1 MHHSQLIAADCVSE
15 VIKGHNL
22 NHVFDRHFDHHSHIT
37 TQQKSIAIFLAY
49 GAIRFLGENQFFIR
63 KLINKKITNK
73 KIEALL
79 CVALFQLNHDQSND
93 FTIVN
98 EAVEAAKFINKS
110 WAGSFVNGVLR
121 NFIRQKDNLKSELKN
136 DEEAFYSYPLWWIR
150 LIKEAYNKDWESI
163 LLNGNKHP
171 PLTLRIN
178 VRKINLKQY
187 EEKLKSESI
196 EYRVLGDIALE
207 LTQPIP
213 VEKIPGF
220 IEGEVSVQDFG
231 AQLAAKLLDLK
242 DGQVCLDACSAPGG
256 KTGHMLEIADIELVS
271 IDQQKERLYKVKENL
286 ERLQLHA
293 HLKCADLLAIK
304 SWWNDK
310 LFDRILLDTPCS
322 ASGVV
327 RRHVDIKWL
336 RRPRDIE
343 MFAKQQKIML
353 QAMWQLLK
361 KGGKLLYATCSIFP
375 DENQRVIDDFIKK
388 HSDAKEVKWSVDS
401 KYSKYE
407 NQLIPSENHDGFFY
421 ALFEKKGFSIVI
433 APSAP
438 KQH

>member
-22 NHVFDRHFDHHSHIT
+22 NQVFERHFDHHSHIT
-37 TQQKSIAIFLAY
+37 PQQKSIAIFLAY

-79 CVALFQLNHDQSND
+79 CVALFQLNHDQSTE
-93 FTIVN
+93 FTVVN
-98 EAVEAAKFINKS
+98 EAVKAAKFINKS

-136 DEEAFYSYPLWWIR
+136 DDEAFYSYPLWWIK
-150 LIKEAYNKDWESI
+150 LIKQEYNKDWESI

-178 VRKINLKQY
+178 VRKINLRQY

-196 EYRVLGDIALE
+196 EYRILGDIALE

-220 IEGEVSVQDFG
+220 IDREVSVQDFG
-231 AQLAAKLLDLK
+231 AQLAAQLLDLK

-256 KTGHMLEIADIELVS
+256 KTGHMLEMADIELVS
-271 IDQQKERLYKVKENL
+271 IDQEKDRLHKVKENL
-286 ERLQLHA
+286 ERLKLHA
-293 HLKCADLLAIK
+293 HLKCADLTGIK
-304 SWWNDK
+304 SWWNEK
-310 LFDRILLDTPCS
+310 LFDRILLDAPCS

-336 RRPRDIE
+336 RRPRDID

-375 DENQRVIDDFIKK
+375 DENQRVIDDFIKE

-421 ALFEKKGFSIVI
+421 ALFEKN
-433 APSAP
+433 
-438 KQH
+438 

>member
-22 NHVFDRHFDHHSHIT
+22 NQVFERHFDHHSHIT
-37 TQQKSIAIFLAY
+37 PQQKSIAIFLAY

-79 CVALFQLNHDQSND
+79 CVALFQLNHDQSTE
-93 FTIVN
+93 FTVVN
-98 EAVEAAKFINKS
+98 EAVKAAKFINKS

-136 DEEAFYSYPLWWIR
+136 DDEAFYSYPLWWIK
-150 LIKEAYNKDWESI
+150 LIKQEYNKDWESI

-178 VRKINLKQY
+178 VRKINLRQY

-196 EYRVLGDIALE
+196 EYRILGDIALE

-220 IEGEVSVQDFG
+220 IDGEVSVQDFG
-231 AQLAAKLLDLK
+231 AQLAAQLLDLK

-256 KTGHMLEIADIELVS
+256 KTGHMLEMADIELVS
-271 IDQQKERLYKVKENL
+271 IDQEKDRLHKVKENL
-286 ERLQLHA
+286 ERLKLHA
-293 HLKCADLLAIK
+293 HLKCADLTGIK
-304 SWWNDK
+304 SWWNEK
-310 LFDRILLDTPCS
+310 LFDRILLDAPCS

-336 RRPRDIE
+336 RRSRDID

-375 DENQRVIDDFIKK
+375 DENQRVIDDFIKE

-421 ALFEKKGFSIVI
+421 ALFEKN
-433 APSAP
+433 
-438 KQH
+438 

>member
-1 MHHSQLIAADCVSE
+1 LHHSQLIAADCVSE

-22 NHVFDRHFDHHSHIT
+22 NQVFERHFDHHSHIT
-37 TQQKSIAIFLAY
+37 PQQKSIAIFLAY

-79 CVALFQLNHDQSND
+79 CVALFQLNHDQSTE
-93 FTIVN
+93 FTVVN
-98 EAVEAAKFINKS
+98 EAVKAAKFINKS

-121 NFIRQKDNLKSELKN
+121 NFIRQKDNLKAELKN
-136 DEEAFYSYPLWWIR
+136 DGEAFYSYPLWWIK
-150 LIKEAYNKDWESI
+150 LIKQEYNKDWESI

-196 EYRVLGDIALE
+196 EYRILGDIALE

-220 IEGEVSVQDFG
+220 IDGEVSVQDFG
-231 AQLAAKLLDLK
+231 AQLAAQLLDLK

-256 KTGHMLEIADIELVS
+256 KTGHMLEMADIELVS
-271 IDQQKERLYKVKENL
+271 IDQEKDRLHKVKENL
-286 ERLQLHA
+286 ERLELHA
-293 HLKCADLLAIK
+293 HLKCADLTAIK
-304 SWWNDK
+304 SWWNEK
-310 LFDRILLDTPCS
+310 LFDRILLDAPCS

-336 RRPRDIE
+336 RRSRDID

-375 DENQRVIDDFIKK
+375 DENQRVIDDFIKE

-421 ALFEKKGFSIVI
+421 ALFEKN
-433 APSAP
+433 
-438 KQH
+438 

>member
-37 TQQKSIAIFLAY
+37 PQQKSIAIFLAY

-150 LIKEAYNKDWESI
+150 LVKEAYNKDWESI

-196 EYRVLGDIALE
+196 KYRVLGDIALE

-421 ALFEKKGFSIVI
+421 ALFEKN
-433 APSAP
+433 
-438 KQH
+438 

>member
-1 MHHSQLIAADCVSE
+1 MHQSQLIAADCVSE
-15 VIKGHNL
+15 VVKGHNL
-22 NHVFDRHFDHHSHIT
+22 NHVFERHFDQHRHIT
-37 TQQKSIAIFLAY
+37 PQQKSVAIFLSY
-49 GAIRFLGENQFFIR
+49 GAVRFLGENQFFIR
-63 KLINKKITNK
+63 KLISKKITNK

-79 CVALFQLNHDQSND
+79 CVALFQLNHDQSTD
-93 FTIVN
+93 FTVVN

-121 NFIRQKDNLKSELKN
+121 NFIRQKERLQTELKQN
-136 DEEAFYSYPLWWIR
+136 EEAFYSYPVWWIK
-150 LIKEAYNKDWESI
+150 LIKSNYNKDWESI

-187 EEKLKSESI
+187 EEKLKSEAI
-196 EYRVLGDIALE
+196 PYRILGDVALE
-207 LTQPIP
+207 LTQPIA

-220 IEGEVSVQDFG
+220 IDGEVSVQDFG

-242 DGQVCLDACSAPGG
+242 DGQICLDACSAPGG

-271 IDQQKERLYKVKENL
+271 IDQQKERLYRVKENL
-286 ERLQLHA
+286 DRLQLHA
-293 HLKCADLLAIK
+293 QLKCADLTAINT
-304 SWWNDK
+304 WWNGK
-310 LFDRILLDTPCS
+310 LFDRILLDAPCS

-336 RRPRDIE
+336 RRSRDIE
-343 MFAKQQKIML
+343 MFAQQQKNML

-375 DENQRVIDDFIKK
+375 DENQKVIDDFIKE
-388 HSDAKEVKWSVDS
+388 HEDAKEVKWSADLALD
-401 KYSKYE
+401 KYE

-421 ALFEKKGFSIVI
+421 ALLEKN
-433 APSAP
+433 
-438 KQH
+438 

>member
-22 NHVFDRHFDHHSHIT
+22 NHVFDRHFDHHYQIT
-37 TQQKSIAIFLAY
+37 PQQKSIAIFLAH
-49 GAIRFLGENQFFIR
+49 GAIRFLGENHFFIR

-121 NFIRQKDNLKSELKN
+121 NFIRQKDNLKSKLKN
-136 DEEAFYSYPLWWIR
+136 DEEAFYSYPLWWIQ
-150 LIKEAYNKDWESI
+150 LIKEAYSKDWESI

-207 LTQPIP
+207 LTKPIP

-293 HLKCADLLAIK
+293 HLKCADLTAIK
-304 SWWNDK
+304 SWWNKK

-375 DENQRVIDDFIKK
+375 DENQRVIDDFIKE

-401 KYSKYE
+401 KYTKYE

-421 ALFEKKGFSIVI
+421 ALFEKN
-433 APSAP
+433 
-438 KQH
+438 

>member
-22 NHVFDRHFDHHSHIT
+22 NHVFDRHFYHHSHIT
-37 TQQKSIAIFLAY
+37 PQQKSIAIFLAY

-286 ERLQLHA
+286 ERVQLHA

-375 DENQRVIDDFIKK
+375 DENQRVIDDFIKE

-421 ALFEKKGFSIVI
+421 ALFEKN
-433 APSAP
+433 
-438 KQH
+438 

>member
-1 MHHSQLIAADCVSE
+1 LHQSQLIAADCVSE

-22 NHVFDRHFDHHSHIT
+22 NHVFERHFDQHRYIT
-37 TQQKSIAIFLAY
+37 PQQKSVAIFLAY
-49 GAIRFLGENQFFIR
+49 GAVRFLGENQFFIR
-63 KLINKKITNK
+63 KLISKKITNK

-79 CVALFQLNHDQSND
+79 CVALFQLNHDQSTD
-93 FTIVN
+93 FTVVN

-121 NFIRQKDNLKSELKN
+121 NFIRQKERLQTELKQN
-136 DEEAFYSYPLWWIR
+136 EEAFYSYPVWWIK
-150 LIKEAYNKDWESI
+150 LIKDHYHKDWESI
-163 LLNGNKHP
+163 LLYGNKHP

-178 VRKINLKQY
+178 IRKINLKQY
-187 EEKLKSESI
+187 EEKLKSEAI
-196 EYRVLGDIALE
+196 PYRILGDVALE
-207 LTQPIP
+207 LTQPIA

-220 IEGEVSVQDFG
+220 IDGEVSVQDFG

-242 DGQVCLDACSAPGG
+242 DGHICLDACSAPGG

-271 IDQQKERLYKVKENL
+271 IDQQKDRLYKVKDNL

-293 HLKCADLLAIK
+293 HLKCADLTAINT
-304 SWWNDK
+304 WWNGK
-310 LFDRILLDTPCS
+310 LFDRILLDAPCS

-336 RRPRDIE
+336 RRSRDIE
-343 MFAKQQKIML
+343 MFAQQQKNML
-353 QAMWQLLK
+353 RAMWQLLK

-375 DENQRVIDDFIKK
+375 DENQKVIDDFIKE
-388 HSDAKEVKWSVDS
+388 HEDAKEVKWSADLALD
-401 KYSKYE
+401 KYE

-421 ALFEKKGFSIVI
+421 ALLEKN
-433 APSAP
+433 
-438 KQH
+438 

>member
-37 TQQKSIAIFLAY
+37 PQQKSIAIFLAY

-150 LIKEAYNKDWESI
+150 LVKEAYNKDWESI

-196 EYRVLGDIALE
+196 KYRVLGDIALE

-375 DENQRVIDDFIKK
+375 DENQRVIDDFIKE

-421 ALFEKKGFSIVI
+421 ALFEKN
-433 APSAP
+433 
-438 KQH
+438 

>member
-1 MHHSQLIAADCVSE
+1 LHHSQLIAADCVSE

-22 NHVFDRHFDHHSHIT
+22 NQVFERRLDHHQNIT
-37 TQQKSIAIFLAY
+37 PQQKSVAVFLAY
-49 GAIRFLGENQFFIR
+49 GAIRFLGENQFFIQQ
-63 KLINKKITNK
+63 LINKKITNK

-79 CVALFQLNHDQSND
+79 YVALFQLNHDQSND
-93 FTIVN
+93 FTVVN

-121 NFIRQKDNLKSELKN
+121 NFIRQKEKLQTELKN
-136 DEEAFYSYPLWWIR
+136 DAEAFYSYPSWWIK
-150 LIKEAYNKDWESI
+150 LIKQNYTKDWQSI

-178 VRKINLKQY
+178 ERKTNLKQY

-196 EYRVLGDIALE
+196 SYRVLGNIALE
-207 LTQPIP
+207 LTHPTT

-220 IEGEVSVQDFG
+220 LDGEVSIQDYG
-231 AQLAAKLLDLK
+231 AQLAAKLLDLQ
-242 DGQVCLDACSAPGG
+242 DGQICLDACSAPGG

-271 IDQQKERLYKVKENL
+271 IDHQKDRLYKVKENL
-286 ERLQLHA
+286 ERLHLHA
-293 HLKCADLLAIK
+293 HLKCADLTAVNT
-304 SWWNDK
+304 WWNKK
-310 LFDRILLDTPCS
+310 LFDRILLDAPCS

-343 MFAKQQKIML
+343 MFAKQQEAML
-353 QAMWQLLK
+353 EATWQLLK
-361 KGGKLLYATCSIFP
+361 KGGKLLYATCSIFNG
-375 DENQRVIDDFIKK
+375 ENQKVIDHFIKQ
-388 HSDAKEVKWSVDS
+388 HIDAKEVKWTVDS
-401 KYSKYE
+401 GYSKYE

-421 ALFEKKGFSIVI
+421 ALLEKN
-433 APSAP
+433 
-438 KQH
+438 

>member
-22 NHVFDRHFDHHSHIT
+22 NQVFERHFDHHSHIT
-37 TQQKSIAIFLAY
+37 PQQKSIAIFLAY

-79 CVALFQLNHDQSND
+79 CVALFQLNHDQSTE
-93 FTIVN
+93 FTVVN
-98 EAVEAAKFINKS
+98 EAVKAAKFINKS

-136 DEEAFYSYPLWWIR
+136 DDEAFYSYPLWWIK
-150 LIKEAYNKDWESI
+150 LIKQEYNKDWESI

-178 VRKINLKQY
+178 VRKINLRQY

-196 EYRVLGDIALE
+196 EYRILGDIALE

-220 IEGEVSVQDFG
+220 IDGEVSVQDFG
-231 AQLAAKLLDLK
+231 AQLAAQLLDLK

-256 KTGHMLEIADIELVS
+256 KTGHMLEMADIELVS
-271 IDQQKERLYKVKENL
+271 IDQEKDRLHKVKENL
-286 ERLQLHA
+286 ERLKLHA
-293 HLKCADLLAIK
+293 HLKCADLTGIK
-304 SWWNDK
+304 SWWNEK
-310 LFDRILLDTPCS
+310 LFDRILLDAPCS

-336 RRPRDIE
+336 RRPRDID

-375 DENQRVIDDFIKK
+375 DENQRVIDDFIKE

-421 ALFEKKGFSIVI
+421 ALFEKN
-433 APSAP
+433 
-438 KQH
+438 

>member
-37 TQQKSIAIFLAY
+37 PQQKSIAIFLAY

-196 EYRVLGDIALE
+196 KYRVLGDIALE

-375 DENQRVIDDFIKK
+375 DENQRVIDDFIKE

-421 ALFEKKGFSIVI
+421 TLFEKN
-433 APSAP
+433 
-438 KQH
+438 

>member
-1 MHHSQLIAADCVSE
+1 LHHSQLIAADCVSE

-22 NHVFDRHFDHHSHIT
+22 NQVFERHFDHHSHIT
-37 TQQKSIAIFLAY
+37 PQQKSIAIFLAY

-79 CVALFQLNHDQSND
+79 CVALFQLNHDQSTE
-93 FTIVN
+93 FTVVN
-98 EAVEAAKFINKS
+98 EAVKAAKFINKS

-136 DEEAFYSYPLWWIR
+136 DDEAFYSYPLWWIK
-150 LIKEAYNKDWESI
+150 LIKQEYNKDWESI

-178 VRKINLKQY
+178 VRKINLRQY

-196 EYRVLGDIALE
+196 EYRILGDIALE

-220 IEGEVSVQDFG
+220 IDGEVSVQDFG
-231 AQLAAKLLDLK
+231 AQLAAQLLDLK

-271 IDQQKERLYKVKENL
+271 IDQEKDRLHKVKENL
-286 ERLQLHA
+286 ERLKLHA
-293 HLKCADLLAIK
+293 HLKCADLTGIK
-304 SWWNDK
+304 SWWNEK
-310 LFDRILLDTPCS
+310 LFDRILLDAPCS

-336 RRPRDIE
+336 RRPRDID

-375 DENQRVIDDFIKK
+375 DENQRVIDDFIKE

-421 ALFEKKGFSIVI
+421 ALFEKN
-433 APSAP
+433 
-438 KQH
+438 

>member
-1 MHHSQLIAADCVSE
+1 VSE

-22 NHVFDRHFDHHSHIT
+22 NQVFERRLDHHQNIT
-37 TQQKSIAIFLAY
+37 PQQKSVAVFLAY
-49 GAIRFLGENQFFIR
+49 GAIRFLGENQFFIQQ
-63 KLINKKITNK
+63 LINKKITNK

-79 CVALFQLNHDQSND
+79 YVALFQLNHDQSND
-93 FTIVN
+93 FTVVN

-121 NFIRQKDNLKSELKN
+121 NFIRQKEKLQTELKN
-136 DEEAFYSYPLWWIR
+136 DAEAFYSYPSWWIN
-150 LIKEAYNKDWESI
+150 LIKQNYTKDWQSI

-178 VRKINLKQY
+178 ERKTNLKQY

-196 EYRVLGDIALE
+196 SYRVLGNIALE
-207 LTQPIP
+207 LTHPTT

-220 IEGEVSVQDFG
+220 LDGEVSIQDYG
-231 AQLAAKLLDLK
+231 AQLAAKLLDLQ
-242 DGQVCLDACSAPGG
+242 DGQICLDACSAPGG

-271 IDQQKERLYKVKENL
+271 IDHQKDRLYKVKENL
-286 ERLQLHA
+286 ERLHLHA
-293 HLKCADLLAIK
+293 HLKCADLTAVNT
-304 SWWNDK
+304 WWNKK
-310 LFDRILLDTPCS
+310 LFDRILLDAPCS

-343 MFAKQQKIML
+343 MFAKQQEAML
-353 QAMWQLLK
+353 EATWQLLK
-361 KGGKLLYATCSIFP
+361 KGGKLLYATCSIFNG
-375 DENQRVIDDFIKK
+375 ENQKVIDHFIKQ
-388 HSDAKEVKWSVDS
+388 HIDAKEVKWTVDS
-401 KYSKYE
+401 GYSKYE

-421 ALFEKKGFSIVI
+421 ALLEKN
-433 APSAP
+433 
-438 KQH
+438 

>member
-1 MHHSQLIAADCVSE
+1 LHHSQLIAADCVSE

-37 TQQKSIAIFLAY
+37 PQQKSIAIFLAY

-136 DEEAFYSYPLWWIR
+136 DEEAFYSYPLWWIQ

-343 MFAKQQKIML
+343 MFAKQQKVML

-375 DENQRVIDDFIKK
+375 DENQRVIDDFIKE

-421 ALFEKKGFSIVI
+421 ALFEKN
-433 APSAP
+433 
-438 KQH
+438 

>member
-1 MHHSQLIAADCVSE
+1 MHHSQLIAANCVSE

-37 TQQKSIAIFLAY
+37 PQQKSIAIFLAY

-136 DEEAFYSYPLWWIR
+136 DEEAFYSYPLWWIQ

-196 EYRVLGDIALE
+196 KYRVLGDIALE

-343 MFAKQQKIML
+343 MFAKQQKVML

-375 DENQRVIDDFIKK
+375 DENQRVIDDFIKE

-421 ALFEKKGFSIVI
+421 ALFEKN
-433 APSAP
+433 
-438 KQH
+438 

>member
-37 TQQKSIAIFLAY
+37 PQQKSIAIFLAY

-421 ALFEKKGFSIVI
+421 ALFEKN
-433 APSAP
+433 
-438 KQH
+438 

>member
-37 TQQKSIAIFLAY
+37 PQQKSIAIFLAY

-196 EYRVLGDIALE
+196 KYRVLGDIALE

-343 MFAKQQKIML
+343 MFAKQQKVML

-375 DENQRVIDDFIKK
+375 DENQRVIDDFIKE

-421 ALFEKKGFSIVI
+421 ALFEKN
-433 APSAP
+433 
-438 KQH
+438 

>member
-22 NHVFDRHFDHHSHIT
+22 NQVFERHFDHHSHIT
-37 TQQKSIAIFLAY
+37 PQQKSIAIFLAY

-79 CVALFQLNHDQSND
+79 CVALFQLNHDQSTE
-93 FTIVN
+93 FTVVN
-98 EAVEAAKFINKS
+98 EAVKAAKFINKS

-136 DEEAFYSYPLWWIR
+136 DDEAFYSYPLWWIK
-150 LIKEAYNKDWESI
+150 LIKQEYNKDWESI

-196 EYRVLGDIALE
+196 EYRILGDIALE

-220 IEGEVSVQDFG
+220 IDGEVSVQDFG
-231 AQLAAKLLDLK
+231 AQLAAQLLDLK

-256 KTGHMLEIADIELVS
+256 KTGHMLEMANIELVS
-271 IDQQKERLYKVKENL
+271 IDQEKDRLHKVKENL
-286 ERLQLHA
+286 ERLKLHA
-293 HLKCADLLAIK
+293 HLKCADLTGIK
-304 SWWNDK
+304 SWWNEK
-310 LFDRILLDTPCS
+310 LFDRILLDAPCS

-336 RRPRDIE
+336 RRSRDIDI
-343 MFAKQQKIML
+343 FAKQQKIML

-375 DENQRVIDDFIKK
+375 DENQRVIDDFIKE

-421 ALFEKKGFSIVI
+421 ALFEKN
-433 APSAP
+433 
-438 KQH
+438 

>member
-37 TQQKSIAIFLAY
+37 PQQKSIAIFLAY

-150 LIKEAYNKDWESI
+150 LVKEAYNKDWESI

-336 RRPRDIE
+336 RRPHDIE

-375 DENQRVIDDFIKK
+375 DENQRVIDDFIKE

-421 ALFEKKGFSIVI
+421 ALFEKN
-433 APSAP
+433 
-438 KQH
+438 

>member
-37 TQQKSIAIFLAY
+37 PQQKSIAIFLAY

-136 DEEAFYSYPLWWIR
+136 DEEAFYSYPLWWIQ

-293 HLKCADLLAIK
+293 HLKCADLPAIK

-375 DENQRVIDDFIKK
+375 DENQRVVDDFIKE

-421 ALFEKKGFSIVI
+421 ALFEKN
-433 APSAP
+433 
-438 KQH
+438 